1 MHSVFEKLRD
11 VLFVSS
17 EKIAA
22 FVAIKF
28 ACAFEKKEIMS
39 ELIEQV
45 KSKANSWLS
54 SQVIDADT
62 KALVKSLLGQ
72 NDSKELIDNFYKDL
86 EFGTGGLRGV
96 MGAGSNCMN
105 RYTVGMAT
113 QGLANYLNKTYSGKK
128 ISVAIAFDSRN
139 NSPFFAQVTADVLS
153 ANGIHVHV
161 FPELRPTPLLS
172 FAIRYLKCDSGIVI
186 TASHNP
192 KEYNGYKA
200 YWNDGA
206 QVVPP
211 HDKNITEEVKKITSF
226 EHVNF
231 KANPS
236 LVQKIG
242 PEVEAA
248 YYEEVKKLIPNRNII
263 EKHKQIPLVYSSL
276 HGAGITMVPE
286 CLKQIGFTNIH
297 VVESQK
303 KPDGN
308 FPTVHSPNPEEQ
320 SAMEQVINKGKEVGA
335 TMVMATDPDTD
346 RVGIGVKRA
355 DGEFILLNGNQAFSL
370 MMYFILKNLKDTRN
384 SYIAKTIVTSELVDT
399 MAERMGVEC
408 FNTLTGFKYI
418 AALMGKLEGKKKFIA
433 AGEES
438 YGYMVGDFVRDK
450 DAVSACA
457 FFAAMA
463 ASSAEEKKS
472 MYDWLI
478 DMYVEFGFY
487 KEHLLNLTKK
497 GQQGEQE
504 IKAMMQKFRNN
515 PPGEITGSRV
525 VRLLDYKSLEEKD
538 LTSGKK
544 TKLDFPASDV
554 LQFYLE
560 NGTKVSVRP
569 SGTEPKIKFYI
580 AVKTEL
586 PSREQFETK
595 NAELDGRIKAI
606 ENYLLSV

>member
-1 MHSVFEKLRD
+1 
-11 VLFVSS
+11 
-17 EKIAA
+17 
-22 FVAIKF
+22 
-28 ACAFEKKEIMS
+28 MS
-39 ELIEQV
+39 ELLEQV
-45 KSKANSWLS
+45 QTKANEWLS
-54 SQVIDADT
+54 SAVIDAET
-62 KALVKSLLGQ
+62 KALVKSLLSRQ
-72 NDSKELIDNFYKDL
+72 DSKELIDNFYKDL

-105 RYTVGMAT
+105 RYTVGVAT
-113 QGLANYLNKTYSGKK
+113 QGLANYLNKTYPSKK
-128 ISVAIAFDSRN
+128 ISVAIAYDSRN
-139 NSPFFAQVTADVLS
+139 NSRNFAEVTANVFS
-153 ANGIHVHV
+153 ANGIRVHL

-200 YWNDGA
+200 YWSDGA

-211 HDKNITEEVKKITSF
+211 HDKNITQEVKKITSF
-226 EHVNF
+226 EQVNF
-231 KANPS
+231 NANPA
-236 LVQKIG
+236 LIHTIG
-242 PEVEAA
+242 GEVEAA
-248 YYEEVKKLIPNRNII
+248 YYEEVKKLIPNREVIK
-263 EKHKQIPLVYSSL
+263 KHHDIPLVYSSL

-286 CLKQIGFTNIH
+286 CLKQIGFTNLH
-297 VVESQK
+297 VVEAQK

-308 FPTVHSPNPEEQ
+308 FPTVHSPNPEES
-320 SAMEQVINKGKEVGA
+320 SAMEMVIRKGKEVGA

-346 RVGIGVKRA
+346 RVGIGVRRA

-370 MMYFILKNLKDTRN
+370 MMYFILKNLKDKKN
-384 SYIAKTIVTSELVDT
+384 AYIAKTIVTSELVDM
-399 MAERMGVEC
+399 MAKEMGVEC
-408 FNTLTGFKYI
+408 YNTLTGFKYI
-418 AALMGKLEGKKKFIA
+418 AALMGKLEGKKRFIA

-472 MYDWLI
+472 MFDWLV

-487 KEHLLNLTKK
+487 KEHLMNLTKK

-504 IKAMMQKFRNN
+504 IKAMMEKFRNN
-515 PPGEITGSRV
+515 PPAEVAGSRV
-525 VRLLDYKSLEEKD
+525 VRLLDYQLLEEQN
-538 LTSGKK
+538 LLSGER
-544 TKLDFPASDV
+544 TKLDFPVSNV
-554 LQFYLE
+554 LQFCLAD
-560 NGTKVSVRP
+560 GTKVSVRP

-586 PSREQFETK
+586 ASRKEFEEK
-595 NAELDGRIKAI
+595 NRELDRRIKAI
-606 ENYLLSV
+606 EDYLLSA

>member
-1 MHSVFEKLRD
+1 
-11 VLFVSS
+11 
-17 EKIAA
+17 
-22 FVAIKF
+22 
-28 ACAFEKKEIMS
+28 MS

-54 SQVIDADT
+54 SDIIDTQT
-62 KALVKSLLGQ
+62 KDAVRSLLAQ
-72 NDSKELIDNFYKDL
+72 SDPKELIDSFYKDL

-105 RYTVGMAT
+105 RYTVGTAT
-113 QGLANYLNKTYSGKK
+113 QGLANYLNKTYPGKE
-128 ISVAIAFDSRN
+128 ISVAIAHDSRN
-139 NSPFFAQVTADVLS
+139 NSPFFAEVAANVLS
-153 ANGIHVHV
+153 ANGIHVHL

-172 FAIRYLKCDSGIVI
+172 FAIRYLQCDSGIVI

-211 HDKNITEEVKKITSF
+211 HDRNITEEVKKITSF
-226 EHVNF
+226 AQVNF
-231 KANPS
+231 HANTS
-236 LVQKIG
+236 LIHTIG

-263 EKHKQIPLVYSSL
+263 EKQKNLPLVYSSL

-286 CLKQIGFTNIH
+286 CLKQIGFMNIH
-297 VVESQK
+297 VVESQRE
-303 KPDGN
+303 PDGN
-308 FPTVHSPNPEEQ
+308 FPTVQSPNPEEQ
-320 SAMEQVINKGKEVGA
+320 SAMEEVIRKGKQVGA

-346 RVGIGVKRA
+346 RVGIGVRRA
-355 DGEFILLNGNQAFSL
+355 DGEFTLLNGNQAFSL
-370 MMYFILKNLKDTRN
+370 MMYFILKNLKN
-384 SYIAKTIVTSELVDT
+384 KNNAYIAKTIVTSELVDT
-399 MAERMGVEC
+399 MADALGVAC
-408 FNTLTGFKYI
+408 YNTLTGFKYI
-418 AALMGKLEGKKKFIA
+418 ASLMGQLEGKKRFIA

-463 ASSAEEKKS
+463 ANSAEEKKS

-478 DMYVEFGFY
+478 EMYVEFGFY

-515 PPGEITGSRV
+515 PPAEINGSRV
-525 VRLLDYKSLEEKD
+525 TRLLDYKTLEEKN
-538 LTSGKK
+538 LISGKK
-544 TKLDFPASDV
+544 TNLDFPSSDV

-560 NGTKVSVRP
+560 DGTKVSVRP
-569 SGTEPKIKFYI
+569 SGTEPKIKFYV
-580 AVKTEL
+580 AVKTTL
-586 PSREQFETK
+586 ASRDEFETK
-595 NAELDGRIKAI
+595 NNALDARIKAI
-606 ENYLLSV
+606 VQYLLEA